1 MNNLW
6 HNVSVISDNRFIKV
20 LIVILV
26 AIVCQQILKVVL
38 SGILI
43 LQSKSEPSSV
53 KRKYRQKQLK
63 TLNNIARALSIFI
76 VWLVAVLT
84 ILNTLKLPIAP
95 LLTSAGLIGAA
106 IAFGMQSLIKDFIT
120 GIFIVIDNQ
129 YHIDDYIQL
138 NNIVTGRVEAI
149 SLRTTAIRDDDGSL
163 HHIPNGNIGITTNLS
178 VGRLKA
184 REQIDLSPDFS
195 TKQFEAKLAD
205 IAEKLASDPETARY
219 VKEGP
224 ILESIDK
231 ITSKAVT
238 VTILFSTSATK
249 RKAAVSAI
257 WALIRKEKIPLA

>member
-106 IAFGMQSLIKDFIT
+106 IAFGMQSLIKDF
-120 GIFIVIDNQ
+120 VN
-129 YHIDDYIQL
+129 
-138 NNIVTGRVEAI
+138 
-149 SLRTTAIRDDDGSL
+149 
-163 HHIPNGNIGITTNLS
+163 
-178 VGRLKA
+178 
-184 REQIDLSPDFS
+184 
-195 TKQFEAKLAD
+195 
-205 IAEKLASDPETARY
+205 
-219 VKEGP
+219 
-224 ILESIDK
+224 
-231 ITSKAVT
+231 
-238 VTILFSTSATK
+238 
-249 RKAAVSAI
+249 
-257 WALIRKEKIPLA
+257 